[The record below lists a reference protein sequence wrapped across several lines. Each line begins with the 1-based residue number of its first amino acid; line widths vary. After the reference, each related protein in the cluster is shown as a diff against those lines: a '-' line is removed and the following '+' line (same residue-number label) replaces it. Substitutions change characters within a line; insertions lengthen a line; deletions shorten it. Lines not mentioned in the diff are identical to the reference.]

1 VNELAVAGYISRT
14 RTGRRNRYAIK
25 SHLPLPDPLAGQQ
38 KIGDL
43 LTVLAG
49 NPPAKSTPRLETRT

>member
-1 VNELAVAGYISRT
+1 VNELAAAGYLSRA

-25 SHLPLPDPLAGQQ
+25 SHLPLPDPLAREQ

-43 LTVLAG
+43 LAVLAG
-49 NPPAKSTPRLETRT
+49 DPTPRQETNR